1 MPLVMVLDKHP
12 GHTATVVKDYVN
24 QFDHVTLV
32 NTPTQSPDLNPIE
45 HLWDWLAEQRIK
57 NAFFETTTALK
68 QAVRRFFCYIAGV
81 KEHVISWLGNL
92 QELYTAGAE
101 I

>member
-1 MPLVMVLDKHP
+1 MSYKNVIQTIQKKFPESI
-12 GHTATVVKDYVN
+12 VKESEN
-24 QFDHVTLV
+24 NGLREITLAQ
-32 NTPTQSPDLNPIE
+32 NE
-45 HLWDWLAEQRIK
+45 
-57 NAFFETTTALK
+57 FFETTTSLK

-92 QELYTAGAE
+92 QKLYTAGAE